1 MPEIAVILHQNII
14 LYNICEKKY
23 HITVKQWK
31 Q

>member
-1 MPEIAVILHQNII
+1 MSEIRVILHQNII
-14 LYNICEKKY
+14 LYNISEKKY